1 MNWLCAVLYLFLYP
15 FKTICPYFVEISK
28 LIMQHKNLTIF
39 LKSDIQREEEKTKR
53 MLKDAAKKGDKDTC
67 RILAKEIVHARK
79 AISRIYASKA
89 HLNSV
94 QLSMKQQLGESV
106 LT

>member
-1 MNWLCAVLYLFLYP
+1 
-15 FKTICPYFVEISK
+15 
-28 LIMQHKNLTIF
+28 
-39 LKSDIQREEEKTKR
+39 